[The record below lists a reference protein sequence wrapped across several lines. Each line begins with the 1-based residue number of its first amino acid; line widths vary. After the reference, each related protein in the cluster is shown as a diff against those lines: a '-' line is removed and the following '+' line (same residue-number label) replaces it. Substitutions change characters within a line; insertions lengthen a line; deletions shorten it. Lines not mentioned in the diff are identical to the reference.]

1 MDEVLSAVRRWLEGG
16 EAAALATIVSVERKA
31 PRGPGAAMAVG
42 ERGGIVGSLSGGC
55 IEPALVES
63 AAAAIASGEARVVSF
78 GISDG
83 QAFGIGLSCGGTL
96 HVFLEPLAPHGGGKA
111 LLAGL
116 EEALSRGE
124 AAALV
129 AVLGGRRGAPPGTKL
144 VVFEDSR
151 AGILGSTGDFGLD
164 GRLAERAR
172 ELLSRGESER
182 LDVEGTDVFV
192 WSFYP
197 APTLYVIGAVHP
209 AAELCRAGKLV
220 GFRVVVCD
228 PRSPFATAERLPA
241 ADEIA
246 REWPDAYLGRQP
258 LGARDAVCVLTH
270 DLKFDVPAIRAALS
284 GGAGY
289 VGAMGSRKTH
299 TRRVEQLREEGVPE
313 HDIARVF
320 SPIGLDLGGD
330 EGGEIAVSVVAEI
343 VAHRHRRI
351 AALRRSGKQA

>member
-1 MDEVLSAVRRWLEGG
+1 MMDEVLNAVRQWLERG
-16 EAAALATIVSVERKA
+16 EAAALATIVAIERKA
-31 PRGPGAAMAVG
+31 PRGPGAAMAIGPRG
-42 ERGGIVGSLSGGC
+42 EIVGSLSGGC
-55 IEPALVES
+55 VEPALVES
-63 AAAAIASGEARVVSF
+63 ASAVMRSREPRLISF
-78 GISDG
+78 GISDD

-96 HVFLEPLAPHGGGKA
+96 HVFLEPVTAQGEEGA
-111 LLAGL
+111 LLA
-116 EEALSRGE
+116 ALDRELGRGR

-129 AVLGGRRGAPPGTKL
+129 TVLAGRPRAGAKML
-144 VVFEDSR
+144 VPEDSS
-151 AGILGSTGDFGLD
+151 APMLGSSGDPSVD
-164 GRLAERAR
+164 EALAKTAR
-172 ELLSRGESER
+172 ELLAQGASER
-182 LDVEGTDVFV
+182 REVHGLDVFV
-192 WSFYP
+192 RSVCP
-197 APTLYVIGAVHP
+197 PPTLYVIGAVHP

-246 REWPDAYLGRQP
+246 REWPDAYLARQP

-299 TRRVEQLREEGVPE
+299 ARRVERLREEGVP
-313 HDIARVF
+313 DDQVRRVF

-330 EGGEIAVSVVAEI
+330 DGGEIAVAVMAEI
-343 VAHRHRRI
+343 VAHRHRRTD
-351 AALRRSGKQA
+351 ALRCAGKQA